1 VSDPTAATEE
11 PRCYRHPDR
20 VTYVR
25 CQRCGRYICG
35 ECQTPAAVGVHCPE
49 CMRESKASV
58 ASTQRVFTRT
68 GRMLSSRERPI
79 VTYTI
84 IALAVIGYILQIL
97 TGQSIGVWG
106 GGGGGLVTRALEYY
120 PGAIFTQ
127 PWSLI
132 TVVFV
137 HESILHIASNM
148 YFLFLIGPPLERYFG
163 RARFIV
169 LFVITAL
176 GADVAVD
183 YFLNSPVVGA
193 SGAIFGLLGVA
204 VVFARRVGF
213 ARGQLWVVIAINLAL
228 GFVVTG
234 IAWQAHVG
242 GFIIGVLLG
251 FLLRFTQNRRRAV
264 IQVAGFV
271 VVGLALIATLYLHAY
286 I

>member
-1 VSDPTAATEE
+1 
-11 PRCYRHPDR
+11 
-20 VTYVR
+20 
-25 CQRCGRYICG
+25 
-35 ECQTPAAVGVHCPE
+35 
-49 CMRESKASV
+49 MRESKASV

-68 GRMLSSRERPI
+68 GRVLSSRERPI

-84 IALAVIGYILQIL
+84 IALAVIGYILQVV
-97 TGQSIGVWG
+97 TGQGVG
-106 GGGGGLVTRALEYY
+106 VIAGSGSGTVTQALWYY
-120 PGAIFTQ
+120 PGAIFSH

-137 HESILHIASNM
+137 HESILHLASNM

-183 YFLNSPVVGA
+183 YFLRGPVVGA

-204 VVFARRVGF
+204 VVFARRIGF
-213 ARGQLWVVIAINLAL
+213 ARAQLWVVIGINLVL
-228 GFVVTG
+228 GFAISG
-234 IAWQAHVG
+234 IAWQAHIG
-242 GFIIGVLLG
+242 GFIVGIALG
-251 FLLRFTQNRRRAV
+251 FLLRFTQNRRRAAV
-264 IQVAGFV
+264 QIAGFV
-271 VVGLALIATLYLHAY
+271 VVGLALIAVLYLHAY

>member
-1 VSDPTAATEE
+1 VTDSPSAAEE

-35 ECQTPAAVGVHCPE
+35 QCQTPAAVGVHCPE
-49 CMRESKASV
+49 CMREARASV

-68 GRMLSSRERPI
+68 GRILSSRERPI
-79 VTYTI
+79 VTYAI
-84 IALAVIGYILQIL
+84 IALAVIGYILQVL
-97 TGQSIGVWG
+97 TGQ
-106 GGGGGLVTRALEYY
+106 GLGLLSGSGSGPVTQALWYY
-120 PGAIFTQ
+120 PGAIFSH
-127 PWSLI
+127 PWALI

-137 HESILHIASNM
+137 HQSILHIASNM

-163 RARFIV
+163 RVRFIV

-183 YFLNSPVVGA
+183 YFLHGPVVGA

-228 GFVVTG
+228 GFAVTG

-242 GFIIGVLLG
+242 GFIIGILLG
-251 FLLRFTQNRRRAV
+251 FLLRFTQNRRRAA
-264 IQVAGFV
+264 IQIAGFV
-271 VVGLALIATLYLHAY
+271 VVGLALIATLYLHAF